1 MSHIIATVQK
11 IQNSDNLNIV
21 TFDFNGQTLSMMSL
35 DLNARVKVGAKVKLL
50 VKPTHIALGKNFSGE
65 VSYSNQLNTTIVSL
79 NNGELLSSVELKIF
93 DAILES
99 IITLNSSKKMKL
111 SVGDSVLAFIKA
123 SDLSIGEILDV

>member
-1 MSHIIATVQK
+1 MSHLIATVQK

-21 TFDFNGQTLSMMSL
+21 TFAFNGQTLSMMSL
-35 DLNARVKVGAKVKLL
+35 DLNARVKVGVKVKLL

-111 SVGDSVLAFIKA
+111 SVGDNVLAFIKA
-123 SDLSIGEILDV
+123 SDLSIGEVLDV

>member
-1 MSHIIATVQK
+1 MSHLIATVQK

-111 SVGDSVLAFIKA
+111 SVGDNVLAFIKA
-123 SDLSIGEILDV
+123 SDLSIGEVLDV